1 MYHKQPYG
9 GESLSEWVH
18 KLNNEH
24 HANSSGAQFGWKI
37 SKYRPKPPEPTQKSL
52 KVEIPKVKAY
62 EATFEVKEKP
72 MKLVEKLKQE
82 RQEYLE
88 KILKMDDK
96 IITPVGISE
105 YQVNY
110 LKAQRNAMMTI
121 INVLDLRIAD
131 LED

>member
-1 MYHKQPYG
+1 
-9 GESLSEWVH
+9 
-18 KLNNEH
+18 
-24 HANSSGAQFGWKI
+24 
-37 SKYRPKPPEPTQKSL
+37 
-52 KVEIPKVKAY
+52 
-62 EATFEVKEKP
+62 

-105 YQVNY
+105 YQVNC